1 MPIRVACQCGQ
12 SLNVPDAA
20 AGKAVKC
27 PKCQQAVKVPG
38 VSAAKPAATA
48 KPAAA
53 KPASGPAG
61 PAAAA
66 KPKPSVPATPAATAG
81 APLADLFESAGLK
94 QRAGVFCPSCD
105 EPSAPGTAICIKCGF
120 NFNEG
125 TKISGF
131 QISNQKEFGNI
142 RLNEAAASMKREA
155 EVEKRLLGAGTP
167 WWMMLAILAALV
179 CFVGGLLL
187 KMDAK
192 TSGSISSNPTIARI
206 QNANYLPVL
215 AASAGVGLSLVAT
228 FAAIAI
234 VISAFGE
241 SVTQGLL
248 CFFIGPYLLY
258 YMFSRMNSRRLGSTV
273 AIYWVASIMSIIC
286 LAYSLPKI

>member
-27 PKCQQAVKVPG
+27 PKCQQAVRV
-38 VSAAKPAATA
+38 PAAATGT
-48 KPAAA
+48 PTAAA
-53 KPASGPAG
+53 KPAT
-61 PAAAA
+61 A
-66 KPKPSVPATPAATAG
+66 KPGTPKTAANQPKPKSPAPAPQATSAG

-105 EPSAPGTAICIKCGF
+105 EPSAPGTAICVKCGF

-142 RLNEAAASMKREA
+142 RLNEAAASMKREE

-179 CFVGGLLL
+179 IFVGGLLL

-215 AASAGVGLSLVAT
+215 AASAGVGLSMVAT
-228 FAAIAI
+228 FAALAI
-234 VISAFGE
+234 IISAFGE
-241 SVTQGLL
+241 SITQGLL

-258 YMFSRMNSRRLGSTV
+258 YMFSRMKSRRLGNTV
-273 AIYWVASIMSIIC
+273 LIYWVAAIMSSIC
-286 LAYSLPKI
+286 LAYALPKI